1 MSAFDYVACATVESS
16 YRAYTS
22 LLDQIIE
29 FPLLMLKYLRNII
42 KMMKATVYSPLLSTY
57 EYLEELLDKL
67 LNFPEPGDLQNDFCD
82 ALLKC
87 EFLYKS
93 LLPPTNNGGDTW
105 PDLLDSNVR
114 LSGYDYFKKYLCGS
128 GFGDFFAKIK
138 EALITEVTKIID
150 SIMGTVDKGFAFI
163 DESISKAR
171 DSYTNFLNAP
181 IKSYF
186 SLFPTAWSLIL
197 IFNWVPESVFDPNTA
212 SILDL
217 IDLIELFGECVFS
230 VCDLSVTVKNKIE
243 DMNSKLR
250 IVRSTKRYLPSDDEI
265 TMKTKEKEIQSR
277 LDSPEVQTML

>member
-29 FPLLMLKYLRNII
+29 YPLLMLKYLRNVI

-67 LNFPEPGDLQNDFCD
+67 LNFPDPGDLQNDFCD

-93 LLPPTNNGGDTW
+93 VLPPTSTPGSWTDPLTGDQLT
-105 PDLLDSNVR
+105 
-114 LSGYDYFKKYLCGS
+114 GYDYFKKYMCGS
-128 GFGDFFAKIK
+128 GFGDFFANIK
-138 EALITEVTKIID
+138 AALLAEVALIID

-171 DSYTNFLNAP
+171 DAYTNFLNAP

-186 SLFPTAWSLIL
+186 SLFPTTWNFLY
-197 IFNWVPESVFDPNTA
+197 IFNWVDKSVFDPDTA

-243 DMNSKLR
+243 DINSKLR
-250 IVRSTKRYLPSDDEI
+250 IVRLTKRYLPTDDEI

-277 LDSPEVQTML
+277 LDSPEVQAALA